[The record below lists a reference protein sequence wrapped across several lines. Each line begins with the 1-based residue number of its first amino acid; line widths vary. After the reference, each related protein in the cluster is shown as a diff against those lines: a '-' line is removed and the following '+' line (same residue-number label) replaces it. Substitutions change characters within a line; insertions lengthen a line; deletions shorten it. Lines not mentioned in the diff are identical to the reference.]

1 MCVFVSED
9 LSLFLFSLLTKKKK
23 GIKRRE
29 YLNGLTNKRS
39 QE

>member
-1 MCVFVSED
+1 MRVFVSED
-9 LSLFLFSLLTKKKK
+9 LSLFLFSLVTKKKRDK
-23 GIKRRE
+23 QRE